1 VTIGIADNI
10 MDILYS
16 IVDRKSLALRGLV
29 AVIFGVIALVAT
41 GFVLDFL
48 VYVFGFFA
56 IISGI
61 LTAGI
66 GLSSEKT
73 ELPRWLLVT
82 TGVLGILVG
91 IFALVT
97 PLVVAVAIT
106 IFIAAWFLITGITDI
121 GLAVSHKKARHRIL
135 LALSGI
141 AGVVVAIILVFAPVF
156 GAYTLVIVLG
166 IYAVA
171 AGFISIFLGLS
182 LGKEKAVIETQTSL

>member
-1 VTIGIADNI
+1 

-121 GLAVSHKKARHRIL
+121 GLAVTHKKAHHRIL

>member
-1 VTIGIADNI
+1 MTIGIADNI

-106 IFIAAWFLITGITDI
+106 ILIAAWFLITGITDI
-121 GLAVSHKKARHRIL
+121 GLAVSHKKAHHRIL